1 MMNKTVQIKNTSIDG
16 VMFLGL
22 IIITPMTAVLLISFI
37 FFAIFKSGNDWTELF
52 QTWAVMGSSFVLLPI
67 LILNKRYKITWEDIG
82 VKRLKIAEI
91 LAGIFFLTLLY
102 CYLTD
107 KTDSYSLLLL
117 SLQTL
122 AVAFCEEI
130 WARGILFFVIRKLTT
145 NRIAIILLSS
155 IIFAF
160 FIHINRGFYNNL
172 VYRLPGA
179 ILMGVVYDRSKKIHY
194 SIMVHFAYNMLTSI

>member
-1 MMNKTVQIKNTSIDG
+1 MMNKTVQVKSSSIDG

-37 FFAIFKSGNDWTELF
+37 FFAVFKSGNDWIELL
-52 QTWAVMGSSFVLLPI
+52 QTWAVMGCSFVLLPI
-67 LILNKRYKITWEDIG
+67 LILNKKYKITWEDIG

-91 LAGIFFLTLLY
+91 LAGIFLLTLLY
-102 CYLTD
+102 CYLTG

-130 WARGILFFVIRKLTT
+130 WARGILFYVIRKLTT

-194 SIMVHFAYNMLTSI
+194 SIMVHFVYNMLTSI